1 MNGEES
7 DTPLVSV
14 IIPCYGQAHFLGEAI
29 ESVLGQGYRHK
40 EIIVV
45 DDGSPD
51 HAREVA
57 TSYAG
62 VRYIFQENQGLPGA
76 RNTGI
81 RESRGTYLVFLDA
94 DDRLLPEAL
103 QTGVEQLHAHPGC
116 AFASG
121 HHHHIRVDG
130 SPFGK
135 APAQPP
141 IGADPYR
148 ALLLQNYIGMHASVI
163 YRRAIF
169 DAVGGFDGSL
179 KACEDY
185 DMFLRIT
192 RDHRVCRFD
201 RLVAQYR
208 LHDESMSRDAA
219 RMLRTALTVL
229 RRQWTYVSG
238 NADYVHAYKVGIRTL
253 RKRYTRQV
261 IRTSYARLRTGSWSR
276 IGRVLPELVSFST
289 AWLSAV
295 LMEARAVALASS
307 GKLSAPRHSH
317 PPGSKDAPDRSR
329 VRLDGRDRDHE

>member
-94 DDRLLPEAL
+94 DDRLLPDAL
-103 QTGVEQLHAHPGC
+103 QTGVDQLHAHPEC

-121 HHHHIRVDG
+121 HHYHIRVDG
-130 SPFGK
+130 SPF
-135 APAQPP
+135 AQ
-141 IGADPYR
+141 GSRATAD
-148 ALLLQNYIGMHASVI
+148 
-163 YRRAIF
+163 RRRPLSGPSA
-169 DAVGGFDGSL
+169 AEL
-179 KACEDY
+179 
-185 DMFLRIT
+185 
-192 RDHRVCRFD
+192 HR
-201 RLVAQYR
+201 
-208 LHDESMSRDAA
+208 H
-219 RMLRTALTVL
+219 
-229 RRQWTYVSG
+229 
-238 NADYVHAYKVGIRTL
+238 
-253 RKRYTRQV
+253 
-261 IRTSYARLRTGSWSR
+261 ARLGD
-276 IGRVLPELVSFST
+276 IP
-289 AWLSAV
+289 
-295 LMEARAVALASS
+295 ARDL
-307 GKLSAPRHSH
+307 
-317 PPGSKDAPDRSR
+317 
-329 VRLDGRDRDHE
+329 

>member
-7 DTPLVSV
+7 DAPLVSV

-169 DAVGGFDGSL
+169 DA
-179 KACEDY
+179 
-185 DMFLRIT
+185 
-192 RDHRVCRFD
+192 D
-201 RLVAQYR
+201 R
-208 LHDESMSRDAA
+208 
-219 RMLRTALTVL
+219 
-229 RRQWTYVSG
+229 
-238 NADYVHAYKVGIRTL
+238 
-253 RKRYTRQV
+253 
-261 IRTSYARLRTGSWSR
+261 
-276 IGRVLPELVSFST
+276 
-289 AWLSAV
+289 
-295 LMEARAVALASS
+295 
-307 GKLSAPRHSH
+307 
-317 PPGSKDAPDRSR
+317 R
-329 VRLDGRDRDHE
+329 VRRLAQSL